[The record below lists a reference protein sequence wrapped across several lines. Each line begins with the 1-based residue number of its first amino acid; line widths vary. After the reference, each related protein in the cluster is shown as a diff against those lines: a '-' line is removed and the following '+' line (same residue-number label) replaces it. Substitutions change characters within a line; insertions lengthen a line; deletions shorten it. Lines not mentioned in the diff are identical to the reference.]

1 MPPSDAIR
9 RLSDEL
15 ARDPGSLAFLSLARL
30 LAESG
35 RTEAAG
41 RIARR
46 GAERHA
52 ASLEA
57 SDLVAW
63 LERARST
70 AAPPASAA
78 GGASSDAA
86 SGDAPSGDAPA
97 AVLGELLVAPGAVL
111 AAGWERDAGGRASA
125 VAAELGAMADQAD
138 RALAHLALGSW
149 RRIVIEG
156 DTAVV
161 GVAPALD
168 GLVAAAAPV
177 DAPRGRLTLLLRAAR
192 DRYADWRRRA

>member
-35 RTEAAG
+35 RTEAAW

-78 GGASSDAA
+78 
-86 SGDAPSGDAPA
+86 DAPSGDAPA

-161 GVAPALD
+161 GVAPAHD
-168 GLVAAAAPV
+168 RQVAAPAPV

>member
-35 RTEAAG
+35 RTEAAW

-78 GGASSDAA
+78 DAA
-86 SGDAPSGDAPA
+86 SEDAPSGDAPSGDAPA

-111 AAGWERDAGGRASA
+111 AAGWERDAGARASA

>member
-35 RTEAAG
+35 RTEAAW

-52 ASLEA
+52 ASVEA

-78 GGASSDAA
+78 DAA
-86 SGDAPSGDAPA
+86 TTDDASSGDAPA
-97 AVLGELLVAPGAVL
+97 AVLCELLVAPGAVL
-111 AAGWERDAGGRASA
+111 AAGWERDASGRASA

>member
-35 RTEAAG
+35 RTEAAW

-177 DAPRGRLTLLLRAAR
+177 DAPLGRLTLLLRAAR
-192 DRYADWRRRA
+192 DRYADWRGRA

>member
-35 RTEAAG
+35 RTEAAW

-78 GGASSDAA
+78 DAATDDASSD
-86 SGDAPSGDAPA
+86 DAPA
-97 AVLGELLVAPGAVL
+97 AVLCELLVAPGAVL
-111 AAGWERDAGGRASA
+111 AAGWERDASGRASA

>member
-35 RTEAAG
+35 RTEAAW

-52 ASLEA
+52 ASVEA

-78 GGASSDAA
+78 DAATDDASSD
-86 SGDAPSGDAPA
+86 DAPA
-97 AVLGELLVAPGAVL
+97 AVLCELLVAPGAVL
-111 AAGWERDAGGRASA
+111 AAGWERDASGRASA

-177 DAPRGRLTLLLRAAR
+177 DAPLGRLTLLLRAAR

>member
-35 RTEAAG
+35 RTEAAW

-78 GGASSDAA
+78 DAA
-86 SGDAPSGDAPA
+86 SADAPSGDAPA